1 MLCCDVFDMVSCVCV
16 YTPVYCMGGGGV
28 AEQVDLVD
36 DEELLELVEMEGM
49 CIGEGARDFY
59 LSLSFSPFLSR
70 WRRCL
75 CL

>member
-1 MLCCDVFDMVSCVCV
+1 
-16 YTPVYCMGGGGV
+16 MGGGGV